1 MTSIRINYCL
11 SLLFG
16 IFLLSTLS
24 ACSSQKTLEPEES
37 TEQAYYTGAKKALKT
52 GNYSGAVEKLEELE
66 SRYPFGHYAEQAQL
80 DLIYAHYQSFDQE
93 AARAA
98 ADRFIRL
105 HPQHDE
111 LDYAYYMRALA
122 SFSQDQGVLDRFLPT
137 DLTKRDPGA
146 ARESIADFALLL
158 SRFPESPYADDAQA
172 RLIYLRNLLA
182 AYEIHVARYYLK
194 RQAFV
199 AATNRGR
206 YVVENFQQ
214 TPAVPDGLA
223 IMIESY
229 QQLGLNDLAS
239 QSLNILSMN
248 YPDYPA
254 LDKDGGFDITRS
266 AVGTRRSL
274 LNKVTFGLFGKADIN

>member
-1 MTSIRINYCL
+1 MASIRINYCL
-11 SLLFG
+11 SLAFG
-16 IFLLSTLS
+16 IILLSG
-24 ACSSQKTLEPEES
+24 CSTKEILEPIES
-37 TEQAYYTGAKKALKT
+37 TEQAYYTGAKKALKS
-52 GNYSGAVEKLEELE
+52 GNYISAVEKLEELE

-80 DLIYAHYQSFDQE
+80 DLIYAHYKSFDHE

-111 LDYAYYMRALA
+111 LDYAYYMRGLA
-122 SFSQDQGVLDRFLPT
+122 SFAQDQGILDRFLPT

-158 SRFPESPYADDAQA
+158 SRFPDSQYADDAQA

-182 AYEIHVARYYLK
+182 AYEIHVARYYIK
-194 RQAFV
+194 RQAFI
-199 AATNRGR
+199 AASNRGR
-206 YVVENFQQ
+206 YVIEHFQQ

-223 IMIESY
+223 VMVESY
-229 QQLGLNDLAS
+229 RQLGLDQLADQTLS
-239 QSLNILSMN
+239 ILSMN

-254 LDKDGGFDITRS
+254 LGKDGSFDIARS
-266 AVGTRRSL
+266 SVGTKGSL
-274 LNKVTFGLFGKADIN
+274 LNRVTFGLLGKADIN